1 MRKLEMNNSVETM
14 KVIALYNRIMDTISH
29 NQQKLCARHDD
40 LSSNYFV
47 ELLDV

>member
-1 MRKLEMNNSVETM
+1 MRKLEMNNSEETM
-14 KVIALYNRIMDTISH
+14 KVIALYKISH

>member
-1 MRKLEMNNSVETM
+1 MNNSVETM
-14 KVIALYNRIMDTISH
+14 KVIALYKDTISH